1 MNMKQAHLITDIHAA
16 AMHFPATQTLSR
28 LGLTLFLSV
37 LFAPNFTMGQNSL
50 EITPTGNAPEGF
62 VHVFSRKV
70 EVFGVSIFATHD
82 TPDKKLLHAANVLAQ
97 YLDNDADG
105 IPDNRLVIK
114 ALKEH
119 RGAVVMFATERA
131 ARRVDIHQHIPE
143 VVWDRMVLVG
153 LFGEETHPGGAA
165 DGVFDATYEEV
176 LHLITSAG
184 YAHAYPRVFG
194 ERRGT
199 QIANAMDKARGGHFN
214 KVPAAYPRKAW
225 YTYYDRTCD
234 YRCQITEYIYWGI
247 TSLLGAQDFPNRL
260 EEISEEWRWNTPAK
274 VKSGDPD
281 LYALLS
287 DPKYSF
293 PTRLPDGKYKPQ
305 VPSTSSSVND
315 QLR

>member
-1 MNMKQAHLITDIHAA
+1 MNMKQTHLITDIHAA
-16 AMHFPATQTLSR
+16 AMHFTATQKLSR

-50 EITPTGNAPEGF
+50 EITPTGSEPEGF

-105 IPDNRLVIK
+105 IPDNKLVLK

-184 YAHAYPRVFG
+184 LCPCLSACFWG
-194 ERRGT
+194 E
-199 QIANAMDKARGGHFN
+199 
-214 KVPAAYPRKAW
+214 AW
-225 YTYYDRTCD
+225 NSDCQRDGQSQGRALQQGASGVSQKSMVYVLRSDMRLSMPD
-234 YRCQITEYIYWGI
+234 Y
-247 TSLLGAQDFPNRL
+247 
-260 EEISEEWRWNTPAK
+260 
-274 VKSGDPD
+274 
-281 LYALLS
+281 
-287 DPKYSF
+287 
-293 PTRLPDGKYKPQ
+293 
-305 VPSTSSSVND
+305 
-315 QLR
+315 